1 MSTVYDQNAPTAYP
15 APQDQPN
22 PAAEKNDWQ
31 GEARPLPQI
40 KETVERWKKEIL
52 DRIQY
57 LRENLD
63 QALQDREVL
72 SLEADQLKKDL
83 AAARSRVQQL
93 EGDLTGVLELYNN
106 LIQEV
111 NGALGE

>member
-1 MSTVYDQNAPTAYP
+1 MSTVYDQNAPTAFP
-15 APQDQPN
+15 TTQGQPVLEG
-22 PAAEKNDWQ
+22 EKMERK
-31 GEARPLPQI
+31 GEPMQLPQI
-40 KETVERWKKEIL
+40 KETVDRWKKEIL

-72 SLEADQLKKDL
+72 SLEAEAMKKEL
-83 AAARSRVQQL
+83 SATRARMQQL
-93 EGDLTGVLELYNN
+93 EVDLAGVLELYNN

-111 NGALGE
+111 NGALKE